1 MSMYIP
7 DKYFSP
13 RKCPVCGSMF
23 IMPSMESWAYK
34 RKPGNS
40 MIYFCKYS
48 CLRKWDKEHPIRGG
62 SRGYGDDEP

>member
-23 IMPSMESWAYK
+23 IMPSMDS
-34 RKPGNS
+34 
-40 MIYFCKYS
+40 
-48 CLRKWDKEHPIRGG
+48 
-62 SRGYGDDEP
+62 